1 MPEFQPEDRRI
12 AAALAPPAIA
22 GIVVIALASGFDA
35 PLAVIAFAVIA
46 IVSVAVAAWRVIV
59 VERAEPREE
68 QTDAQVASVRTDR
81 RRPTFDRET
90 GLLAAWYFRQRLDE
104 EIARADRYRHDLTVV
119 TVATPTHDDFE
130 LVRLAARAELRQ
142 VDFAGDL
149 HGTIAVVLPDT
160 PPDGAAIVANRLR
173 ALAPGID
180 VTARAYPAG
189 GATPSALLGESSW
202 LTTREPSAGDADVA

>member
-1 MPEFQPEDRRI
+1 MPPLTPEDRRI

-22 GIVVIALASGFDA
+22 GVIVIALAAGFDA

-46 IVSVAVAAWRVIV
+46 IVSVTVAAWRVV
-59 VERAEPREE
+59 AVERTEPRDVPTE
-68 QTDAQVASVRTDR
+68 AQVASVRTDR

-119 TVATPTHDDFE
+119 TVATATHDDFE
-130 LVRLAARAELRQ
+130 MVRLAVRAELRQ

-149 HGTIAVVLPDT
+149 HGTIAIVLPDT
-160 PPDGAAIVANRLR
+160 PPDGAAIVAERLR

-189 GATPSALLGESSW
+189 GATPSALLGEASW